1 MNGLARGLKFQQ
13 HNGKGELLGEGEV
26 RELLGEGGQGS
37 VYLARWEGREMALK
51 WYVEPF
57 LKSVPDHK
65 KNLAKVIKLGAP
77 TPKFLWPQVIVTIQ
91 NRSEFGY
98 LMNLR
103 PKEYSSLNAY
113 VSRKVRT
120 SLRNALT
127 ACYQLADSFRTLHL
141 KGYAYRDISRGNAF
155 INVSNG
161 DVLICDNDNVV
172 PNNSLQTGVM
182 GTGNFIAPEILKGN
196 GAVPNGDSD
205 LHSLAVLMFQIL
217 FLAHP
222 LDGKRWAN
230 IRALDNLAQIL
241 LYRDD
246 PLFVFDPE
254 NDSNRPVPGLQNNP
268 LLFWKIYPQS
278 LKDLFIQAFT
288 VGLRSPAHRVRESQ
302 WTGCFLEEMD
312 HLVYCGNCGN
322 EHFVD
327 VPPSPPSRTYN
338 GSCWNC
344 NRIVSLPLSLRVDRK
359 RIFLN
364 RDTVLHPH
372 HISRSQ
378 ETNLDRIVA
387 QVRRHPTDQSIWGLT
402 NHSDRNWVVEDASSS
417 GQSEVPPGRSVT
429 LSPGTRIQFGT
440 GIYGYVEA
448 S

>member
-37 VYLARWEGREMALK
+37 VYLARWQGRELALK
-51 WYVEPF
+51 WYLQSF
-57 LKSVPDHK
+57 LGSVPNHQ
-65 KNLAKVIKLGAP
+65 AKLTEVIGLGAP
-77 TPKFLWPQVIVTIQ
+77 TPRFLWPSALVTIQ
-91 NRSEFGY
+91 DRSEFGY
-98 LMNLR
+98 LMDLR
-103 PKEYSSLNAY
+103 PPEYSSLNAY
-113 VSRKVRT
+113 VARRVRT
-120 SLRNALT
+120 SLRNALV
-127 ACYQLADSFRTLHL
+127 ACYQLADSFRKLHL

-155 INVSNG
+155 IIVATG

-172 PNNSLQTGVM
+172 ENNSRQTGVM

-196 GAVPNGDSD
+196 GAVPNTDSD

-230 IRALDNLAQIL
+230 IRALDSLAQIQ

-246 PLFVFDPE
+246 PVFVFDPRNE
-254 NDSNRPVPGLQNNP
+254 SNRPVPGLQNNP
-268 LLFWKIYPQS
+268 ILFWGIYPQS
-278 LKDLFIQAFT
+278 LKELFIQAFT
-288 VGLRSPAHRVRESQ
+288 VGLRSPADRVRESQ
-302 WTGCFLEEMD
+302 WTGCFIDTMD

-322 EHFVD
+322 EHCVD
-327 VPPSPPSRTYN
+327 APTPAPSSAYR
-338 GSCWNC
+338 GFCWNC
-344 NRIVSLPLSLRVDRK
+344 RRVVSLPLSLRVDRK

-372 HISRSQ
+372 HINRSQ
-378 ETNLDRIVA
+378 ETNLDKIVA

-440 GIYGYVEA
+440 GTSGTIEA
-448 S
+448 